1 MNKYMYIYIYIHAQ
15 YVRQTYGNVY
25 IYTVCILIWVCRS
38 GPNIPGET
46 YRHPPPTGNPRTSL
60 GQTLRSEIAGGK
72 WEKLQDFRCFFRC
85 FMGKNDG
92 NNMKQL
98 SILNRFLN

>member
-1 MNKYMYIYIYIHAQ
+1 MHSTCTPNIWECIHIHCMYIIM
-15 YVRQTYGNVY
+15 
-25 IYTVCILIWVCRS
+25 WVCRS

-72 WEKLQDFRCFFRC
+72 WEKLQDFRCFFRW

-98 SILNRFLN
+98 SILNMFLN